1 MHPVFRVIIYFYMG
15 KKMKITNNITIGKSL
30 PMALFF
36 TATISL
42 ASCDGMFD
50 GIYDEPDDE
59 TANVAD
65 AEDVTIEVT
74 DSTGNTITVTG
85 TTSDTG
91 FGFIAYDSSTR
102 RGTIYV
108 NSTDY
113 YTWTYLNAHNLTTDT
128 LIIDLELDDPLAD
141 EPEEWDLALHR
152 WDVRTNGGAVLE
164 TDYESLDDL
173 EASGEIPSGTYV
185 EDEWYEY
192 VSVDMSGMMSGVIGY
207 MSCYCNLELGKWMDV
222 DTSNMPPTYTPSGK
236 VYMLLNS
243 DGSYM
248 ALILSNYMK
257 TGGSTKGYLT
267 IDYIFPYQP

>member
-1 MHPVFRVIIYFYMG
+1 
-15 KKMKITNNITIGKSL
+15 MKIINNITIGKSL
-30 PMALFF
+30 SAGLLLMA
-36 TATISL
+36 ATCL
-42 ASCDGMFD
+42 VSCDGMFD
-50 GIYDEPDDE
+50 GIYDDAEDE
-59 TANVAD
+59 TVNVAD
-65 AEDVTIEVT
+65 AEDVTVEVT

-113 YTWTYLNAHNLTTDT
+113 YTWTYFNAHNLTTDT
-128 LIIDLELDDPLAD
+128 LIIDLSLDDPLAD
-141 EPEEWDLALHR
+141 EPEEWDFAVHR
-152 WDVRTNGGAVLE
+152 WDARTNGGAVLE
-164 TDYESLDDL
+164 TEYENLDDL
-173 EASGEIPSGTYV
+173 EASGEIPSGDYV

-192 VSVDMSGMMSGVIGY
+192 VSVDMSNMMSGVIGY

-236 VYMLLNS
+236 VYVLRNS

-267 IDYIFPYQP
+267 IDYIFPYQPE